1 MQASFKNIHKSWIHI
16 FFYLYKLMMPKTSG
30 NSANPFKTIL
40 CKVTFTFSV
49 RIASIGDSA
58 FTFIKFSRTVAES
71 MAMCGHDEVVTVER
85 NSRTDAEPKA
95 MCDPAEGVTVE
106 RKSRTVPE
114 PSYV

>member
-1 MQASFKNIHKSWIHI
+1 MQSNIY
-16 FFYLYKLMMPKTSG
+16 FFGK
-30 NSANPFKTIL
+30 
-40 CKVTFTFSV
+40 
-49 RIASIGDSA
+49 DS
-58 FTFIKFSRTVAES
+58 KHRRFSRTVAEC

>member
-1 MQASFKNIHKSWIHI
+1 
-16 FFYLYKLMMPKTSG
+16 MPKTRG